1 MTVEVQDLL
10 EQKSLDIIYKGAATA
25 PLGNMYLP
33 SLLDRIAATYSGPGA
48 IGLGGIA
55 ASAPVLRPEN
65 TVIVDKWE
73 GHRQVIRHHSLMGK
87 G

>member
-1 MTVEVQDLL
+1 MTIEVQELL

-48 IGLGGIA
+48 IGLGG
-55 ASAPVLRPEN
+55 LRHQLRYYDQK
-65 TVIVDKWE
+65 IL
-73 GHRQVIRHHSLMGK
+73 SL
-87 G
+87 